1 MSFDIPCQTFTEGQ
15 ARITVK
21 IKTLVHHVRTGYLF
35 FLLSFP
41 CTIFKKKNLLC
52 KSYFSN
58 RPFAPTKNDGRSL
71 TESNN
76 FAQQKRKTSQI
87 ATSYCFLS

>member
-1 MSFDIPCQTFTEGQ
+1 MSFDILCQTFTERQ
-15 ARITVK
+15 ARIYVK
-21 IKTLVHHVRTGYLF
+21 IKTLLHHARTAYLF

-41 CTIFKKKNLLC
+41 CTISFQECLLC

-76 FAQQKRKTSQI
+76 FAQQKRKTWQI